1 MHKITATAV
10 LLASLALA
18 PAAQAA
24 DSYAF
29 GNRVLTVGDS
39 VGRLVELAGTPVHK
53 DVVENEY
60 GASGIGVSVA
70 SSPVMTNASAVF
82 GPPLWYCPVEWR
94 YRGPTP
100 NVVATCARARM
111 PERISAIAV
120 STSGDAGRYDRKAT

>member
-1 MHKITATAV
+1 MRKITTTAI

-60 GASGIGVSVA
+60 GARESE
-70 SSPVMTNASAVF
+70 T
-82 GPPLWYCPVEWR
+82 WE
-94 YRGPTP
+94 YRRDEKTLLVTVKDGK
-100 NVVATCARARM
+100 VQQIQ
-111 PERISAIAV
+111 EI
-120 STSGDAGRYDRKAT
+120 Y